1 VKFIPLLLLLASC
14 GISQE
19 YVKADRLTYDA
30 VAPEFR
36 AYVEGD
42 PKLDTPEKKAVRLH
56 TLETWDLRLRKS
68 EK

>member
-19 YVKADRLTYDA
+19 YVKADRQTYDA

-36 AYVEGD
+36 AYVEAD
-42 PKLDTPEKKAVRLH
+42 PKLDADKKAVRVH
-56 TLETWDLRLRKS
+56 ALETWDLRLKKA